1 MVLFFIIMS
10 RLIKSSYFY
19 PLEVIIDDREPI
31 SVEKELLAKGNLLVQ
46 RKRLDVG
53 DYIFD
58 KDLLVERKTVI
69 DFCASIKDGRLFKQV
84 SKLAKG
90 KIPAIIVLEGRQKEF
105 DKTDF
110 SAQAILGIM
119 VSISLGFKIPILRS
133 KGIEETVA
141 IMLQGYKQ
149 LTKDMFQDERIYPR
163 KGIFKKRKDQSLK
176 QKIHILEGF
185 PGIGVD
191 RAERLLDHFGS
202 LKAVFEADAEELSS
216 VQGFG
221 RISAH
226 KFRDMLD
233 N

>member
-1 MVLFFIIMS
+1 MS

-19 PLEVIIDDREPI
+19 PLEVIIDDREPM

-58 KDLLVERKTVI
+58 NDLLVERKTVI

-90 KIPAIIVLEGRQKEF
+90 KIPAIVILEGRQKDFKE
-105 DKTDF
+105 TDF
-110 SAQAILGIM
+110 SVQAILGIM

-149 LTKDMFQDERIYPR
+149 LTKDRLQDQRVYPR
-163 KGIFKKRKDQSLK
+163 KGNFKKEKNQSLK

-191 RAERLLDHFGS
+191 RAEKLLDHFGS
-202 LKAVFEADAEELSS
+202 LKDVFNADFEELLG
-216 VQGFG
+216 VPGLG
-221 RISAH
+221 RISAL
-226 KFRDMLD
+226 KFREILD
-233 N
+233 A

>member
-1 MVLFFIIMS
+1 MPKI
-10 RLIKSSYFY
+10 IKSSYFY

-31 SVEKELLAKGNLLVQ
+31 AVEKELLSKGNLLVQ

-58 KDLLVERKTVI
+58 NDLLVERKTVF
-69 DFCASIKDGRLFKQV
+69 DFCGSIKDGRLFKQV
-84 SKLAKG
+84 SKLSKG
-90 KIPAIIVLEGRQKEF
+90 KIPGILILEGKQKDF
-105 DKTDF
+105 NKTDF
-110 SAQAILGIM
+110 SVQAILGIM
-119 VSISLGFKIPILRS
+119 VSISLGFKVPIFRS
-133 KGIEETVA
+133 KGIEETVT

-163 KGIFKKRKDQSLK
+163 KGVFKKRKDQSLK

-202 LKAVFEADAEELSS
+202 LKAVFEADTEELSS

-221 RISAH
+221 RISAQ
-226 KFRDMLD
+226 KLRLILD
-233 N
+233 D

>member
-1 MVLFFIIMS
+1 MS

-58 KDLLVERKTVI
+58 KDLLVERKTVL

-84 SKLAKG
+84 SKLSKN
-90 KIPAIIVLEGRQKEF
+90 KIPSMLILEGRQKDF
-105 DKTDF
+105 NKTDF
-110 SAQAILGIM
+110 TAQAIQGVM

-133 KGIEETVA
+133 KGIKETVS

-149 LTKDMFQDERIYPR
+149 LTKDKLQEQRTYPR
-163 KGIFKKRKDQSLK
+163 KGNFKKGRDQNLK
-176 QKIHILEGF
+176 QKIHVLEGF
-185 PGIGVD
+185 PGIGAD
-191 RAERLLDHFGS
+191 RANSLLDHFGS
-202 LKAVFEADAEELSS
+202 LKAVFNADFENLLN
-216 VQGFG
+216 VPGFG
-221 RISAH
+221 RISAR
-226 KFRDMLD
+226 KFKDLLD
-233 N
+233 Q

>member
-1 MVLFFIIMS
+1 
-10 RLIKSSYFY
+10 
-19 PLEVIIDDREPI
+19 LEVIIDDREPI

-58 KDLLVERKTVI
+58 NDLLVERKTVF

-90 KIPAIIVLEGRQKEF
+90 KIPTILVLEGKQKDF
-105 DKTDF
+105 NKTDF
-110 SAQAILGIM
+110 SVQAILGII
-119 VSISLGFKIPILRS
+119 VSISFGFKIPILRS
-133 KGIEETVA
+133 KDIEETVA

-149 LTKDMFQDERIYPR
+149 LTKDMLQDERIYPR
-163 KGIFKKRKDQSLK
+163 KGIFKKRKDRSFK

-202 LKAVFEADAEELSS
+202 LKAVFDADFESLLN
-216 VQGFG
+216 VPGFG
-221 RISAH
+221 RISATRF
-226 KFRDMLD
+226 KDLLD
-233 N
+233 Q

>member
-1 MVLFFIIMS
+1 MS

-19 PLEVIIDDREPI
+19 PLEVIIDDREPM

-58 KDLLVERKTVI
+58 NDLLVERKTVV
-69 DFCASIKDGRLFKQV
+69 DFCGSIKDGRLFKQV
-84 SKLAKG
+84 SKLAKS
-90 KIPAIIVLEGRQKEF
+90 KIPGILILEGKQKEF
-105 DKTDF
+105 KETDF
-110 SAQAILGIM
+110 SVSAIQGIL
-119 VSISLGFKIPILRS
+119 VSISLGFKIPILQS
-133 KGIEETVA
+133 KGIKETVA

-149 LTKDMFQDERIYPR
+149 LTKDRLQDQRVYPR
-163 KGIFKKRKDQSLK
+163 KGNFKKGKDQSLK

-202 LKAVFEADAEELSS
+202 LKAAFDADFEKLLS
-216 VQGFG
+216 VPGFG
-221 RISAH
+221 RISAL
-226 KFRDMLD
+226 KFIEILD
-233 N
+233 D

>member
-1 MVLFFIIMS
+1 MS

-31 SVEKELLAKGNLLVQ
+31 AIEKELLAKGNLLVQ

-58 KDLLVERKTVI
+58 KDLLVERKTVF
-69 DFCASIKDGRLFKQV
+69 DFCASVKDGRLFKQV
-84 SKLAKG
+84 SKLANG
-90 KIPAIIVLEGRQKEF
+90 KIPSILILEGRQKDFKE
-105 DKTDF
+105 TDF
-110 SAQAILGIM
+110 SVSAIQGIL
-119 VSISLGFKIPILRS
+119 VAISLGFKIPILQS
-133 KGIEETVA
+133 KGIKETVS

-149 LTKDMFQDERIYPR
+149 LTKDRLQNQRIYPR
-163 KGIFKKRKDQSLK
+163 KGNFKKGRDQLLK

-202 LKAVFEADAEELSS
+202 LKDIFEADFKELLG
-216 VQGFG
+216 VPGLG
-221 RISAH
+221 RISAL
-226 KFRDMLD
+226 KFREILD
-233 N
+233 G